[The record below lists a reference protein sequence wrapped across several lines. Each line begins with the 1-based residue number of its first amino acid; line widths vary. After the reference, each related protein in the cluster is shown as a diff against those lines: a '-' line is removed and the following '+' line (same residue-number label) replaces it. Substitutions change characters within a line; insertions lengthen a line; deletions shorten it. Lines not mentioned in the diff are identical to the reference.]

1 MLTRAQPASRNFATS
16 SPRVLR
22 GAAQPARALV
32 APRAPVVA
40 EDLFPASDALGVGP
54 HGEARVDGAPNRP
67 RVALLGLAP
76 LVQHPALVN
85 PLVRAEVGRV
95 PAVRVFGR
103 RAQRALLAPS
113 ADPDGHARLQ
123 GLGDVRRALEP
134 EVFALEVRAAPS
146 GSKSRRRHCAYS
158 SSMSSRTPVRGNS
171 KPNAVASTSCQPA
184 PMPQST
190 RPPERWSIVVSDFAW
205 SPGCGRRRSTRAPR
219 GGRAASPPR
228 PPSAWD
234 RLVGVGELP
243 QRPNVIAMWKS
254 SW

>member
-67 RVALLGLAP
+67 RVALLG
-76 LVQHPALVN
+76 
-85 PLVRAEVGRV
+85 LVRAEVGRV

-205 SPGCGRRRSTRAPR
+205 SPGLR
-219 GGRAASPPR
+219 
-228 PPSAWD
+228 
-234 RLVGVGELP
+234 
-243 QRPNVIAMWKS
+243 
-254 SW
+254 